1 MEKGKI
7 RSYQDLKVWQV
18 GMDLSVHCY
27 RLTIGFPKEEIYGI
41 TSQIRRAAV
50 SIPSNVAEGYGR
62 ASRGDYVRFLRI
74 AQGSLKELETLLE
87 ISRRVGLLKNL
98 PEQVCNC
105 DRLGRL
111 LTGLIRSLVRPSHS
125 PLPTPHSRS

>member
-7 RSYQDLKVWQV
+7 SSYRDLKVWQV

-27 RLTIGFPKEEIYGI
+27 RLTGCYPKDEIYGI

-62 ASRGDYVRFLRI
+62 ASRGDYIRFLRI
-74 AQGSLKELETLLE
+74 PQGSLKELETLLE
-87 ISRRVGLLKNL
+87 ISGRVGLLKK
-98 PEQVCNC
+98 PAEQVSNC

-111 LTGLIRSLVRPSHS
+111 LNGLIRSLVRPSHS
-125 PLPTPHSRS
+125 PLPTPDSRS